1 MIKAPALVRF
11 SWQSIRLF
19 NHNELFEVKLLEETV
34 FLSFYS
40 LIFVEGNHREC
51 DKFKKQA

>member
-1 MIKAPALVRF
+1 MIKATALVSF
-11 SWQSIRLF
+11 SWQSIKLF
-19 NHNELFEVKLLEETV
+19 NHNKLFEVKLLEETV